1 MLRGPSRRL
10 ILAGG
15 LAFLARPGFA
25 AENAPP
31 EGITWQG
38 EFAQGGLV
46 RGRAMPNLQVKLNGR
61 ALPLGPQGEFIFGFG
76 RDEAAKAEFSVIGA
90 DGKAQVQ
97 SLTIAKRQWDIQ
109 KIDGLPQAQVTP
121 PPALLERI
129 KRENAEIAAL
139 RTRMTP
145 RLDYLSGFAWPA
157 DGPIS
162 GVYGSQ
168 RILNGEARAPH
179 YGLDI
184 AAPTGAPVRAST
196 DGEVVLA
203 APDIYFTGGT
213 ILIDHGYGINS
224 AYSHLSA
231 ISVKVGQRVK
241 QGEVIGAVGATG
253 RVTGPHLD
261 WRVNWF
267 EVRIDPQRLL
277 PKRD

>member
-1 MLRGPSRRL
+1 MPVSPSRRL

-15 LAFLARPGFA
+15 LALLARPA
-25 AENAPP
+25 LADENAPP
-31 EGITWQG
+31 AGIEWQG

-46 RGRAMPNLQVKLNGR
+46 RGRAASGLQLKLNGR
-61 ALPLGPQGEFIFGFG
+61 PLPLGPQGEFIFGFG
-76 RDEAAKAEFSVIGA
+76 RDEPAKAEFSVAAA
-90 DGKAQVQ
+90 DGKTRTI
-97 SLTIAKRQWDIQ
+97 SLSVAKRQWDIQ
-109 KIDGLPQAQVTP
+109 KIDGLPPAQVTP

-129 KRENAEIAAL
+129 KRENAAIAAV
-139 RTRMTP
+139 RERMTP

-184 AAPTGAPVRAST
+184 AAPKGAPVRAST

-203 APDIYFTGGT
+203 EPDIYFTGGT
-213 ILIDHGYGINS
+213 LIIDHGYGINS

-231 ISVKVGQRVK
+231 IHVKVGQRVK